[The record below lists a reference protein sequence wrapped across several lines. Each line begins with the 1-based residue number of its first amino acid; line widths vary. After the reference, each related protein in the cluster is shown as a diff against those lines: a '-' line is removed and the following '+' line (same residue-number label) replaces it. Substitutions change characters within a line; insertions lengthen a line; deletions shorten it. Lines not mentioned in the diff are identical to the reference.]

1 MSAVAGIPPDDAVA
15 AIPPGQP
22 PHRPNRL
29 ESPILPRDLSD
40 EQVVGRWLAAK
51 ATGRGRLAATTL
63 AQYRIEA
70 ERLFWY
76 AGKVGVPISN
86 WTLDEFS
93 TYIGFLQ
100 APAPWAVRARGVR
113 RGSPDW
119 RPFLGPLTDRSAG
132 QTQKIVTGLFDWL
145 RDVGYLQLN
154 PAAGLPTVGRRDP
167 EKQARF
173 LSVDDC
179 ALLREAIA
187 ARPENSQ
194 EACLRKARDLFLVDL
209 FERTG
214 VRTTEAV
221 HCAMGHVRIEPV
233 PDALRRQFPGAPS
246 FQWLLRIE
254 RGKGGKARW
263 VPCDEIALSLQAY
276 RLAFGLPPVPAPDD
290 TLPLVLS
297 VRRTRWGQWKGVR
310 SRTAIWHLVTRL
322 CEEACGHARASGRA
336 AAARRLEKAS
346 THWLRHTYAKGLAEG
361 MKNGLDARSAL
372 DNMGHADARTFN
384 QYVDDEP
391 LRRALATGLA
401 RARATR

>member
-1 MSAVAGIPPDDAVA
+1 MNTLPVEPTH
-15 AIPPGQP
+15 PGVP
-22 PHRPNRL
+22 SNRL
-29 ESPILPRDLSD
+29 ASPILPPGLTD
-40 EQVVGRWLAAK
+40 EAIVGRWLKAK

-76 AGKVGVPISN
+76 ARQVSVPISG
-86 WTLDEFS
+86 WTLDEF
-93 TYIGFLQ
+93 TAYIGFLQ
-100 APAPWAVRARGVR
+100 APAPWAIRARGVR

-119 RPFLGPLTDRSAG
+119 RPFLGPLSDRSAG
-132 QTQKIVTGLFDWL
+132 QTQKIVTGLFEWL

-154 PAAGLPTVGRRDP
+154 PAVGLPTVGRREP

-179 ALLREAIA
+179 VLLRETIA
-187 ARPENSQ
+187 ARADHSQ
-194 EACLRKARDLFLVDL
+194 EARLRKARDLFLVDL

-214 VRTTEAV
+214 IRTSEAV

-233 PDALRRQFPGAPS
+233 PEALRREFPGAPP
-246 FQWLLRIE
+246 FQWMLRIE

-263 VPCDEIALSLQAY
+263 VPCDELALSLQAY
-276 RLAFGLPPVPAPDD
+276 RLAFGLPPVPAQDD
-290 TLPLVLS
+290 TLPLLLS
-297 VRRTRWGQWKGVR
+297 VRRSKWGQWKGVR
-310 SRTAIWHLVTRL
+310 SRTAVWHLMTGL
-322 CEEACGHARASGRA
+322 CRESAAYARKRGRA
-336 AAARRLEKAS
+336 ADAKRLDQAS

-361 MKNGLDARSAL
+361 MKNGLDTRSAL

-391 LRRALATGLA
+391 LKRALATHLA
-401 RARATR
+401 RARAAR

>member
-1 MSAVAGIPPDDAVA
+1 MTTPSIIQPAGGLPS
-15 AIPPGQP
+15 
-22 PHRPNRL
+22 NRL
-29 ESPILPRDLSD
+29 ASPILPPGLTD
-40 EQVVGRWLAAK
+40 EAIVGRWLKAK

-76 AGKVGVPISN
+76 ARQIKVPISA

-93 TYIGFLQ
+93 AYIGFLQ
-100 APAPWAVRARGVR
+100 APAPWAVRSRGVR

-119 RPFLGPLTDRSAG
+119 RPFLGPLSDRSAG
-132 QTQKIVTGLFDWL
+132 QTQKIITSLFDWL
-145 RDVGYLQLN
+145 RDTGYLQLN
-154 PAAGLPTVGRRDP
+154 PAVGLPTVGRREP
-167 EKQARF
+167 EKQSRF

-179 ALLREAIA
+179 VLLREAIR
-187 ARPENSQ
+187 ARDEPST
-194 EACLRKARDLFLVDL
+194 EARLAKARDLFLVDL
-209 FERTG
+209 FEHTG
-214 VRTTEAV
+214 VRTSEAV

-233 PDALRRQFPGAPS
+233 PEGLRREFPGAPP

-263 VPCDEIALSLQAY
+263 VPCDAIALSLQAY
-276 RLAFGLPPVPAPDD
+276 RLAFGLPPVPAPDE

-297 VRRTRWGQWKGVR
+297 VRRTKWGQWKGVR
-310 SRTAIWHLVTRL
+310 SRTAVWHLVTGL
-322 CEEACGHARASGRA
+322 CRETADYARGSGRA
-336 AAARRLEKAS
+336 TDAARLEQAS
-346 THWLRHTYAKGLAEG
+346 THWLRHSYAKGLAEG

-391 LRRALATGLA
+391 LKRALATTLA
-401 RARATR
+401 RQRR

>member
-1 MSAVAGIPPDDAVA
+1 MSALARIPPDAAVA
-15 AIPPGQP
+15 TIAPGQP
-22 PHRPNRL
+22 ALRPNRL
-29 ESPILPRDLSD
+29 ESPILPPDLSD
-40 EQVVGRWLAAK
+40 EQVVARWLAAK

-93 TYIGFLQ
+93 AYIGFLQ
-100 APAPWAVRARGVR
+100 APAPWAVRRSGVR

-119 RPFLGPLTDRSAG
+119 RPFLGPLSDRSAG
-132 QTQKIVTGLFDWL
+132 QTQKIVTSLFDWL
-145 RDVGYLQLN
+145 RDVGYLHLN
-154 PAAGLPTVGRRDP
+154 PAAGLPTVGRREP

-179 ALLREAIA
+179 ALLREAVR
-187 ARPENSQ
+187 ARDERST
-194 EACLRKARDLFLVDL
+194 EARLGKARDLFLVDL
-209 FERTG
+209 FEHTG
-214 VRTTEAV
+214 VRTSEAV
-221 HCAMGHVRIEPV
+221 QCAMGHVRIEPV
-233 PDALRRQFPGAPS
+233 PDALRREFPGAPP
-246 FQWLLRIE
+246 FQWLLRIA

-276 RLAFGLPPVPAPDD
+276 RLAFGLPPVPAPDE

-310 SRTAIWHLVTRL
+310 SRTAIWELVTGL
-322 CEEACGHARASGRA
+322 CREAGEHARASGRA
-336 AAARRLEKAS
+336 ADATRLEQAS

-361 MKNGLDARSAL
+361 MKHGLDARAAL

-391 LRRALATGLA
+391 LKRALATWTATA
-401 RARATR
+401 RRMA

>member
-1 MSAVAGIPPDDAVA
+1 MAQIVNSASDRSSDGLDVAHGYP
-15 AIPPGQP
+15 
-22 PHRPNRL
+22 PNRL
-29 ESPILPRDLSD
+29 HSPILPPGLTD
-40 EQVVGRWLAAK
+40 EDIVGRWLKAK

-76 AGKVGVPISN
+76 ARQVGVPISG

-93 TYIGFLQ
+93 AYIGFLQ

-113 RGSPDW
+113 RGSHDW
-119 RPFLGPLTDRSAG
+119 RPFLGPLSDRSAG
-132 QTQKIVTGLFDWL
+132 QTQKIVTSLFDWL

-154 PAAGLPTVGRRDP
+154 PAAGLPTVGRSDP
-167 EKQARF
+167 EKQSRF

-179 ALLREAIA
+179 VLLREAIH
-187 ARPENSQ
+187 ARDKPST
-194 EACLRKARDLFLVDL
+194 EARLAKARDLFLVDL
-209 FERTG
+209 FEHTG
-214 VRTTEAV
+214 VRTSEAV

-233 PDALRRQFPGAPS
+233 PDVLRREFPGAPP

-263 VPCDEIALSLQAY
+263 VPCDAIALSLQAY
-276 RLAFGLPPVPAPDD
+276 RITFGRPPVPTPDE

-297 VRRTRWGQWKGVR
+297 VRRTKWGQWKGLR
-310 SRTAIWHLVTRL
+310 SRTAVWHLVTGL
-322 CEEACGHARASGRA
+322 CREAAHYARASGRA
-336 AAARRLEKAS
+336 TEATRLEQAS

-372 DNMGHADARTFN
+372 DNMGHADTRTFN

-391 LRRALATGLA
+391 LKRALATQLA
-401 RARATR
+401 RR